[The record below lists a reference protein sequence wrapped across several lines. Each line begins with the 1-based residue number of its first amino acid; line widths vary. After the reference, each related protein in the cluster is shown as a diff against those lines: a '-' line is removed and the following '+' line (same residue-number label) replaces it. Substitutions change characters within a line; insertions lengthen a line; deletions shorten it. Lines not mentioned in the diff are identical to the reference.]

1 MAKSVEKGKES
12 EREICRLFNGIV
24 WDVRGGDTSQ
34 NWFLR
39 NVHQAAHG
47 GADILNPCG
56 WSIEVK
62 NHKSA
67 SVGAWWLQ
75 CVEQATRT
83 GERPVLVWKH
93 TFKTPWMARLYVFP
107 ARTAA
112 AAAVGPGTLAVA
124 DMTLDAFCRI
134 LRFDVEQMYEKQ
146 KAGLDLGPY
155 VVQNKVYAR
164 TAAPI
169 QAGAGR
175 GAAGADA
182 DLVVGDWK

>member
-1 MAKSVEKGKES
+1 MAKSIEKGKES

-24 WDVRGGDTSQ
+24 WGVRGGDTSQ

-83 GERPVLVWKH
+83 GERPVLVWFQS
-93 TFKTPWMARLYVFP
+93 TRPRGARRVGATLPSRPTAFQSTRPRGARL
-107 ARTAA
+107 
-112 AAAVGPGTLAVA
+112 
-124 DMTLDAFCRI
+124 
-134 LRFDVEQMYEKQ
+134 
-146 KAGLDLGPY
+146 AGS
-155 VVQNKVYAR
+155 ASE
-164 TAAPI
+164 
-169 QAGAGR
+169 
-175 GAAGADA
+175 
-182 DLVVGDWK
+182 